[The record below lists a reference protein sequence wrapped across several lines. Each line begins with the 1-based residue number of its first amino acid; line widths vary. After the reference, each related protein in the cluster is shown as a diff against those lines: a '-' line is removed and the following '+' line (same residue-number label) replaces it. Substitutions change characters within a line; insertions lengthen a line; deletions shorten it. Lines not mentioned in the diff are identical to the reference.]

1 MRHPHQP
8 RGRRLAP
15 ALMLAAVSM
24 WLAIPAA
31 FSSPVFEQSAAS
43 APADSTPAKSELGGI
58 KAVQEGDRIVYVN
71 SEERPKPASEVHA
84 TGVRPRSLVYWSSV
98 ERRWKPVPAPSAAAM
113 AAARNAAA
121 EVTSYI
127 NARPKGS
134 ASADTKANPN
144 YSSVARGY
152 QVSAVQIDQAI
163 EESARKHNV
172 DPNLVRAVIKVES
185 NFNPRAISRTGA
197 MGLMQLMPK
206 TARQLSVTNP
216 FDPQQNVDAGV
227 RHLKHLLN
235 NYGGDVK
242 LTLAA
247 YNAGE
252 GAVQRNNGVPPYRE
266 TRDYVKKITDIY
278 GSNGQVRTPGA
289 STMPVRISRGE
300 DGVVRMT
307 NTE

>member
-1 MRHPHQP
+1 
-8 RGRRLAP
+8 
-15 ALMLAAVSM
+15 MLALAWT

-31 FSSPVFEQSAAS
+31 SSSPVYEQAAS
-43 APADSTPAKSELGGI
+43 GPAEVAPEKPAVGGI
-58 KAVQEGDRIVYVN
+58 KAVQENGRIVYVN
-71 SEERPKPASEVHA
+71 SEDRPKSAAEVHA
-84 TGVRPRSLVYWSSV
+84 TSVRPRTLVYWSSV

-121 EVTSYI
+121 EVASYI
-127 NARPKGS
+127 SARPKGS
-134 ASADTKANPN
+134 AAFDASANPN
-144 YSSVARGY
+144 YSGVARGY

-163 EESARKHNV
+163 EESARKHSV
-172 DPNLVRAVIKVES
+172 DPNLVRAMIKVES
-185 NFNPRAISRTGA
+185 NFNPKAVSRTGA
-197 MGLMQLMPK
+197 MGLMQLMPS

-235 NYGGDVK
+235 NFGGDVK

-252 GAVQRNNGVPPYRE
+252 GAVARSNGVPPYRE
-266 TRDYVKKITDIY
+266 TRDYVKRITDIY
-278 GSNGQVRTPGA
+278 GSNGVVRTPGA
-289 STMPVRISRGE
+289 SSMPVRISRGA
-300 DGVVRMT
+300 DGVIRMT